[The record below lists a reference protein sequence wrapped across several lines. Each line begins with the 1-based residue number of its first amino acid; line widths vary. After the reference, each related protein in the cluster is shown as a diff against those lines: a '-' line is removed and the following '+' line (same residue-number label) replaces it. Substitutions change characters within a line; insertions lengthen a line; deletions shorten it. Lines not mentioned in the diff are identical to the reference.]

1 MSGLY
6 QQGARMLWTGLLQI
20 RSVESYNSSGYGT
33 FSSLPQGSRLMEQSR
48 SEARFW
54 SIFAAVT
61 VAVILVAAI
70 RWSLAHPYGIHWDEA
85 EYLNNIWIDLQRLY
99 QGNLHKLGGR
109 ILMSWGKPP
118 AYRLLA
124 LPFLA
129 LFGFHT
135 TMARLVSLA
144 AFGLSSWFIY
154 LATRRIGSKMAGAFA
169 VLIFSLSPEV
179 VSASIFFGT
188 DPPLYLATSAMLYY
202 LFVHWSDSSE
212 RLSTWIGLGLAIGLG
227 FWAKASFA
235 LIALPVLAFALV
247 VDYRKDR
254 DVQSLVPITK
264 AGALGALL
272 AAPWWLLN
280 ARHAIAYAQYARGFV
295 RNSLGSP
302 SLVTWG
308 RWLNTVFQALLGHC
322 VSIFICLV
330 VITCFREVF
339 IRRRTILDNL
349 QKTAIGACAC
359 AGVPIVLSQ
368 LSGTNHLLRH
378 ISPAV
383 IPLAIAIGVL
393 SDKVGWGRS
402 GASFAA
408 SGVLFSVQ
416 LLMIVYPVAS
426 PNKRPVDLGFVN
438 GSLPWRAM
446 ARFDQ
451 WDWKPIRDISD
462 ACTLDHPQISYLGNG
477 RVFNPPSIQYPWVP
491 SAFIS
496 YPNVTWL
503 WRYEDGPLDWQK
515 VMASAGQSDIVITA
529 PHYVGEVKYKE
540 DLDNQYNA
548 EFAGRFSQDPR
559 FRGPIRIEMGRFQPV
574 EIDLFLRKTLVCRAG
589 QSFPANRESGK

>member
-1 MSGLY
+1 
-6 QQGARMLWTGLLQI
+6 
-20 RSVESYNSSGYGT
+20 
-33 FSSLPQGSRLMEQSR
+33 MEQPR
-48 SEARFW
+48 SEGKFW
-54 SIFAAVT
+54 PIFAILT
-61 VAVILVAAI
+61 VIIIMLAAI

-99 QGNLHKLGGR
+99 RGNLLKLGGR
-109 ILMSWGKPP
+109 ILISWGKPP

-154 LATRRIGSKMAGAFA
+154 LATRRIGSKMAGTFA

-202 LFVHWSDSSE
+202 LFVHWSDPSE
-212 RLSTWIGLGLAIGLG
+212 RLSTWIGLGLAISLG

-254 DVQSLVPITK
+254 NVQSLVPITK

-272 AAPWWLLN
+272 AAPWWLVN
-280 ARHAIAYAQYARGFV
+280 ARHALAYAQYARGFV
-295 RNSLGSP
+295 RDSLGSP

-330 VITCFREVF
+330 VIMCFREAF

-378 ISPAV
+378 ISPAI

-408 SGVLFSVQ
+408 SGVLFCVQ
-416 LLMIVYPVAS
+416 LLMIVYPVVS
-426 PNKRPVDLGFVN
+426 PNKRPVGVGFVN

-462 ACTLDHPQISYLGNG
+462 ACALDHPQISYLGSG
-477 RVFNPPSIQYPWVP
+477 RVFNPPSIQYPWIR
-491 SAFIS
+491 SAFMS

-515 VMASAGQSDIVITA
+515 VMDTAGQSDVVLTA
-529 PHYVGEVKYKE
+529 PHYIGDVKNKE

-548 EFAGRFSQDPR
+548 EFAGRLYRDPR

-589 QSFPANRESGK
+589 QGFPANRESGK